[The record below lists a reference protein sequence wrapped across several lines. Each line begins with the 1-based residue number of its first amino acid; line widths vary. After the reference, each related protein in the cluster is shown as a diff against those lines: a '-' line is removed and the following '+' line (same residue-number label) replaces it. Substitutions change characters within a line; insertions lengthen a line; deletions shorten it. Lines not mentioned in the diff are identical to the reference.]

1 MTKGLRAVARSPS
14 VRNAVTVDTLLAAGH
29 TPTVVDTS
37 ETFARKLSAVD
48 RCIELLSDSMAKLP
62 TYCLDQ
68 NTRERVEVPV
78 LELLN
83 GRPNEAM
90 APSIRKK
97 LLETSRLVTGNAYDW
112 IVRDPR
118 TAEIRELI
126 PIPGHLV
133 HPQLTTSGVV
143 FYNVTNPFT
152 GEPFTLPSADVCHYK
167 GATRNGLVGMS
178 VLSRASEVIAA
189 SRARQQ
195 HDLSYYQN
203 GGRPS
208 GVLSTDADLSGFT
221 DDPKNPGQKI
231 SKKAKLRREWEEIH
245 AGPSNAHRLAILD
258 YGLKYESISLSNK
271 DTQFIESQEVAIR
284 DIARYFGVPLY
295 KLQEGKQ
302 AYSSNEQNAI
312 EYVVG
317 TLHPIVVQYEEE
329 QTYRLLFEGQ
339 RKKGLELSI
348 NLMAELRGDN
358 TARGAWY
365 KTMRE
370 IGAFSINNIMR
381 LEDMPDVEGGDERM
395 VSLNYVP
402 LSMWPE
408 LSRQRNG
415 G

>member
-1 MTKGLRAVARSPS
+1 M
-14 VRNAVTVDTLLAAGH
+14 
-29 TPTVVDTS
+29 
-37 ETFARKLSAVD
+37 
-48 RCIELLSDSMAKLP
+48 
-62 TYCLDQ
+62 
-68 NTRERVEVPV
+68 
-78 LELLN
+78 
-83 GRPNEAM
+83 
-90 APSIRKK
+90 
-97 LLETSRLVTGNAYDW
+97 
-112 IVRDPR
+112 
-118 TAEIRELI
+118 
-126 PIPGHLV
+126 
-133 HPQLTTSGVV
+133 
-143 FYNVTNPFT
+143 
-152 GEPFTLPSADVCHYK
+152 CHYK

-358 TARGAWY
+358 AARSSWY
-365 KTMRE
+365 KNMRE
-370 IGAFSINNIMR
+370 IGVFSVNDIMR